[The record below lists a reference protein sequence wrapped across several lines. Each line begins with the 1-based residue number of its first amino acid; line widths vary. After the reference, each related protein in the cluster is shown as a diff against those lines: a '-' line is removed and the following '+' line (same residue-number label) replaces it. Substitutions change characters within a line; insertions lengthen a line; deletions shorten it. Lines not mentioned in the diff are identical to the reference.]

1 MALLNYSGIKDAVE
15 DWLNRGGYS
24 EITVRSPD
32 FIEMGQ
38 RRLMRTVRVPPME
51 NATVLSIDANGD
63 SAIPTDLLEIKELVA
78 TKSDCAWALQRATI
92 AEVMKA
98 RNNSSYVTPT
108 VFDTAG
114 ATLYVGSA
122 PVQGEVI
129 TLYYYRELEFVSS
142 TVPENWFSKYA
153 PELILFSALSEAGVF
168 MKDPALSEG
177 YEAKLNQ
184 SIDLL
189 NAQQKRGEHSG
200 SPLSVRLG

>member
-1 MALLNYSGIKDAVE
+1 
-15 DWLNRGGYS
+15 
-24 EITVRSPD
+24 
-32 FIEMGQ
+32 
-38 RRLMRTVRVPPME
+38 
-51 NATVLSIDANGD
+51 
-63 SAIPTDLLEIKELVA
+63 
-78 TKSDCAWALQRATI
+78 
-92 AEVMKA
+92 MKA